1 MKNGVLPTFER
12 RLSLYVLLL
21 SVFLL
26 FTGYNAVMSKLAD
39 YLPKVLNLNFFDYQ
53 FIIAQVLVIAA
64 ILPVGILS
72 MRLGRKKTVL
82 LGMVLLASALSGVVF
97 LKENQAWLTAG
108 MIALAG
114 LGWTMISVNLY
125 VMVVELSKGADVGR
139 YTGYYYSASMT
150 AQIITP
156 ILSGYLMDTLV
167 YGRLILF
174 PYATLFVVLSL
185 IAMLFV
191 KHSEGK
197 KFKSFKDVLSHEE
210 DTL

>member
-1 MKNGVLPTFER
+1 
-12 RLSLYVLLL
+12 
-21 SVFLL
+21 
-26 FTGYNAVMSKLAD
+26 
-39 YLPKVLNLNFFDYQ
+39 
-53 FIIAQVLVIAA
+53 
-64 ILPVGILS
+64 